1 MSAKVRGGNS
11 EKRRHGGQAARGT
24 CKRPASSGQRLGRP
38 PPPARPGP
46 YLRQRRGRGRSRAR
60 RSPRAAGTEGAERGG
75 PRGRRRLPGQEP
87 ADTGR
92 EDTGRHGDLFPAGTA
107 PLPAAPAAGR
117 GRHARDAA
125 AAAAATPSGRADPA
139 EPRPVCAVPLPPP
152 RGGSRH
158 GAVPKAKGLM
168 ASHTPGRLGT
178 GPSAPTAPGTPSPAG
193 PPPPA
198 AAEAPGPAGGGGPRR
213 LLPPPPA
220 PKSPPSSRSWL
231 GLPVPVEAD
240 RPVPLPG
247 QQAGAG
253 GGPAGQ
259 RPAPRRRWGQQGRA
273 PPQEQVPHGHGSR
286 CQHGCGR
293 SVLHVTLQVPKVVD
307 RGVTTLRFLC
317 GNAIAPFFKNTQL
330 LM

>member
-1 MSAKVRGGNS
+1 MSAKVRGGSS

-24 CKRPASSGQRLGRP
+24 CKRPASSGQPLGRP

-139 EPRPVCAVPLPPP
+139 EPRPVCAVPLPHP

-213 LLPPPPA
+213 LLPPPRPQ
-220 PKSPPSSRSWL
+220 KSS
-231 GLPVPVEAD
+231 VK
-240 RPVPLPG
+240 PLL
-247 QQAGAG
+247 AGAAG
-253 GGPAGQ
+253 TGRGRPSRPAARPAG
-259 RPAPRRRWGQQGRA
+259 RRRWWPSGPA
-273 PPQEQVPHGHGSR
+273 PSSPPAVGAAGPCTAPGAGPTRPRLPMSARLRPKRPSR
-286 CQHGCGR
+286 HPPG
-293 SVLHVTLQVPKVVD
+293 T
-307 RGVTTLRFLC
+307 
-317 GNAIAPFFKNTQL
+317 
-330 LM
+330 